1 MVEILA
7 NLRFDKIRY
16 EDGFIWGVVSQSP
29 EANRSTKVNAN
40 NIAFINKG
48 ENKLELKLR

>member
-16 EDGFIWGVVSQSP
+16 EDGFIWGVVAQSP

-40 NIAFINKG
+40 NIKFFNKG
-48 ENKLELKLR
+48 ENKLKSKLR